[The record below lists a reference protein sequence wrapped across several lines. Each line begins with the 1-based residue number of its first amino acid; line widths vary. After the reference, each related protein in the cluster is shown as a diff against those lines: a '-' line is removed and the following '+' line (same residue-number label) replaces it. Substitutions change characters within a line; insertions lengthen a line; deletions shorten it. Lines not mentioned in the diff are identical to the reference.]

1 MKILSPPEEQLE
13 FWQKKLE
20 SYQKKYD
27 ELRKQ
32 SPDRWWHDEFFD
44 NQMQVLESSIIS
56 TKQRITGLKTKIKE
70 QTGKAYLS
78 PSSQR
83 AK

>member
-1 MKILSPPEEQLE
+1 MKTPSSPKEQLE

-20 SYQKKYD
+20 GYQKKYD

-32 SPDRWWHDEFFD
+32 SPARWWHDEFFD

-56 TKQRITGLKTKIKE
+56 TKQRIAEL
-70 QTGKAYLS
+70 QPKA
-78 PSSQR
+78 
-83 AK
+83 KK